1 MIDGHTKLYG
11 LLAHP
16 AAHSL
21 SPLIHN
27 TSFKVTGINGVYLA
41 FDVMPNELQTSVD
54 AIRTMAIGGVN
65 LSMPLKTTVIPLLD
79 EITSRA
85 ERLNAVNTVINRDG
99 KLVGDTTD
107 GQGFIDALKYQNV
120 SVEDKTLTVLGAGG
134 AGRSIIAAAVEAGA
148 AKINVFKRQN
158 QTFKS
163 RKEQLESWSSVISV
177 IPYEDDDAMQESVAS
192 SQIVSNSTNI
202 GMSQDN
208 HLPISQ
214 AVLARLTPHHVVT
227 DAIYFP
233 LGTPFVK
240 AAKDRGCQTFN
251 GIGMLVHQ
259 AAGSFF
265 EWTGQKMPV
274 NDVISAVNQ
283 EIVKREH
290 D

>member
-134 AGRSIIAAAVEAGA
+134 AGR
-148 AKINVFKRQN
+148 
-158 QTFKS
+158 
-163 RKEQLESWSSVISV
+163 
-177 IPYEDDDAMQESVAS
+177 
-192 SQIVSNSTNI
+192 
-202 GMSQDN
+202 
-208 HLPISQ
+208 
-214 AVLARLTPHHVVT
+214 
-227 DAIYFP
+227 
-233 LGTPFVK
+233 
-240 AAKDRGCQTFN
+240 
-251 GIGMLVHQ
+251 
-259 AAGSFF
+259 
-265 EWTGQKMPV
+265 
-274 NDVISAVNQ
+274 
-283 EIVKREH
+283 
-290 D
+290 